1 MRTQAHPLYG
11 QTLQVDVYNLCM
23 CLQKLIKRSPLDII
37 THENR
42 CFSLDLFDVAFEGE
56 FEELEQGD
64 IEETNQGEDQMK
76 ANLQASLSEIWDLVD
91 PE

>member
-1 MRTQAHPLYG
+1 MHHESRRPPITFKRLPLNI
-11 QTLQVDVYNLCM
+11 V
-23 CLQKLIKRSPLDII
+23 

-42 CFSLDLFDVAFEGE
+42 CFSLHPFDVAFKGE

-64 IEETNQGEDQMK
+64 IEETDQGEDQMK
-76 ANLQASLSEIWDLVD
+76 VDLQASLSEIWDLVD